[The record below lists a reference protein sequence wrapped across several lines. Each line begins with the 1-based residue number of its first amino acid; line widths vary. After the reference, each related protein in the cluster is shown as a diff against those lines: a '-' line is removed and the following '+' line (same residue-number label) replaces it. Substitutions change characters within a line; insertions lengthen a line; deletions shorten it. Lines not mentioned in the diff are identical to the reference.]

1 MQAKDVMTTAVATV
15 RPEATVREVASLLLR
30 RRISAVP
37 VVDAGGNVLGIVSE
51 GDLIRRPETG
61 TERHPSWWL
70 SLLASPEESAFAY
83 IRTHGGQAGD
93 IMTRKPTAVAE
104 YTALEEVADVLERHR
119 IKRVPVLRDGRLVG
133 ILSCA
138 DLLHGRVAEQ
148 AAPAPSVD
156 DRTIRTAV
164 DAALAQAGVRGEF
177 LSVVFSGGIVHLWGA
192 VESDVEKQA
201 ARVAAQSVPGVT
213 DVREAIGVL
222 PPSVRAVMW
231 AE

>member
-1 MQAKDVMTTAVATV
+1 MQAKDVMTTTVATV

-70 SLLASPEESAFAY
+70 TLLASPEESAFAY

-93 IMTRKPTAVAE
+93 IMTRKPIAVAE
-104 YTALEEVADVLERHR
+104 DTALEEVADVLERHR

-133 ILSCA
+133 ILSRA
-138 DLLHGRVAEQ
+138 DLLHGLVAEQ
-148 AAPAPSVD
+148 TAPVPSVD

-177 LSVVFSGGIVHLWGA
+177 LSVVVAGGIVHLWGA

-213 DVREAIGVL
+213 DVREEIGVL